1 MMDRIAH
8 HAGIRPID
16 PRRRAQ
22 GRRLALKGIALAA
35 LLLPA
40 VHRPALRLVW
50 NASPSVPTGLYR
62 IEPGARPRVGDLVA
76 LRPSP
81 ALARF
86 MAERQYVEAGALLMK
101 PVAATAGARVCREGN
116 DVTIDGR
123 RVATA
128 LARDRRGRALP
139 RWQGCHALGADQ
151 LFLIAPAMP
160 DSFDSR
166 YFGPVDR
173 SGVVGRALPVWTRP

>member
-1 MMDRIAH
+1 MMRRIAH
-8 HAGIRPID
+8 HAGIRPCD
-16 PRRRAQ
+16 PRRTARH
-22 GRRLALKGIALAA
+22 RRLALTAAAVGILTF
-35 LLLPA
+35 PV
-40 VHRPALRLVW
+40 VHRPTLRLVW

-62 IEPGARPRVGDLVA
+62 IAPGTKPRVGELVA

-86 MAERQYVEAGALLMK
+86 MAERQYVEAGVLLVK
-101 PVAATAGARVCREGN
+101 PVAAMAGARVCRQGT

-128 LARDRRGRALP
+128 LQRDRRGRPLP
-139 RWQGCHALGADQ
+139 FWQGCRRLGADQ
-151 LFLIAPAMP
+151 LFLIAPTRP

-166 YFGPVDR
+166 YFGAVDR
-173 SGVVGRALPVWTRP
+173 SGVVGRAIPLWTQP